1 MGLTNYWPFTA
12 NAQTRFERLLKP
24 HLKTLYRLAYRYTG
38 SRDDAED
45 LVQDLLLK
53 LYPRLQEIQ
62 TVDRLEPWL
71 ARVLYR
77 LFVDQYRRQQRSP
90 IDTMF
95 DEDVVYGIH
104 ASTTAGPA
112 EVVNMELTQQLLSD
126 AMGRL
131 KQDHR
136 IPLILHE
143 IEGYNLQE
151 ISDILDVPVGTIK
164 SRLNRARSKLREIV
178 RNMEPNH
185 MHDVYNR

>member
-1 MGLTNYWPFTA
+1 MGLTDYWPFAT
-12 NAQTRFERLLKP
+12 NAQTSFERLLKP

-38 SRDDAED
+38 SRENAED

-62 TVDRLEPWL
+62 RVNRLEPWL

-77 LFVDQYRRQQRSP
+77 LFVDQYRHQQRSP
-90 IDTMF
+90 IDEMS
-95 DEDVVYGIH
+95 DEDFVYSTH
-104 ASTTAGPA
+104 ASTDAGPA
-112 EVVNMELTQQLLSD
+112 QVTNMELTQQLISD
-126 AMGRL
+126 ALGRL

-151 ISDILDVPVGTIK
+151 ISDIMDVPVGTIK
-164 SRLNRARSKLREIV
+164 SRLNRARSNLRDIV
-178 RNMEPNH
+178 RNMEHNN
-185 MHDVYNR
+185 MRSVYNR